1 MTFTQAERE
10 RVANCSICKHLS
22 DVEFVDHIWTTDVL
36 PDAAHKLETVA
47 TLGFYYPLLQQ
58 CPECGTYYTYYR
70 DCGYMENDESLKRLS
85 DEEGQNLFGAGN
97 QRSGIERQDQE

>member
-1 MTFTQAERE
+1 MIDKAERE
-10 RVANCSICKHLS
+10 RIANCSICRCLS

-47 TLGFYYPLLQQ
+47 TLGWYYPLLQQ

-70 DCGYMENDESLKRLS
+70 DCGYMEDDESLKRLS
-85 DEEGQNLFGAGN
+85 DGEGQNLFGAGN